1 MVQVAGSLPF
11 VWEIW
16 IEFLTPEDW
25 TNTWNLFPPLKY
37 MCMWARIQSIEKWT
51 ELMRLQISWASVDV
65 MILRH
70 FQILKRLSS
79 IVYAIKDSW
88 GPAAGRLSFSKLSGV
103 TEFQSETWCERILK
117 HRGVFGMW
125 MDQGES
131 QFEWDLVLESL
142 CQRHPF
148 SQGILIFMKETWS
161 ESIDLSWNTQVSIPP
176 LYPTRCWAC
185 CLVYLCLTETSHKL
199 DNNYTYSY
207 DCGGSNKWLE
217 LRLVP
222 DT

>member
-103 TEFQSETWCERILK
+103 TEFQSLRS
-117 HRGVFGMW
+117 GVKGSW
-125 MDQGES
+125 SIEGYS
-131 QFEWDLVLESL
+131 ACGWIRESL
-142 CQRHPF
+142 SLSGIWCLRVSVQRHPF

-207 DCGGSNKWLE
+207 DCGGSNK
-217 LRLVP
+217 
-222 DT
+222 